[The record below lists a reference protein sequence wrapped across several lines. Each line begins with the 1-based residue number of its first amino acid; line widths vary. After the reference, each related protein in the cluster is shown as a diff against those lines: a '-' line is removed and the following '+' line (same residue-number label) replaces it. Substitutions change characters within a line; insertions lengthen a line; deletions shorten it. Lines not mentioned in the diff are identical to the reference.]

1 MSNLAFIG
9 LGVMGYPMAGHL
21 SKAGHQVF
29 VYNRTIE
36 KAEKWTQ
43 EFKGQVCKSP
53 KDAANKSDYIFVC
66 VGNDDDVLSVFNGEN
81 GIISGISKDCI
92 LVDHTTASADLAKYL
107 HKTLIDKKAYFID
120 APVSGGQVGAEKG
133 VLSIMCGGE
142 RITFNKAEKIQFF
155 A

>member
-1 MSNLAFIG
+1 MAKVCFIG

-36 KAEKWTQ
+36 KAEKWTK

-53 KDAANKSDYIFVC
+53 KDAANKSEYIFVC

-92 LVDHTTASADLAKYL
+92 YTK
-107 HKTLIDKKAYFID
+107 LIYQNVNNS
-120 APVSGGQVGAEKG
+120 VSH
-133 VLSIMCGGE
+133 I
-142 RITFNKAEKIQFF
+142 I
-155 A
+155 